1 MYAELINRTWSRF
14 KTDQERFMLLSSLF
28 PVLIFVLAM
37 DIAPVNWEAIRWID
51 LLLVLF
57 IVILPTTASLF
68 IAIRADKLYLS
79 FKARELCESLLK
91 YQKWEEDHKKCDEQA
106 RKELAR
112 LGLLNHKKK

>member
-14 KTDQERFMLLSSLF
+14 KTGQERFQLLTSLL
-28 PVLIFVLAM
+28 PVVIFITAL
-37 DIAPVNWEAIRWID
+37 DIVPIQWDGVRWID

-57 IVILPTTASLF
+57 IIIPTVASIF
-68 IAIRADKLYLS
+68 IAIRADKIYLS
-79 FKARELCESLLK
+79 IKSRELCESLLK
-91 YQKWEEDHKKCDEQA
+91 YQKWEADHKKCDEQA